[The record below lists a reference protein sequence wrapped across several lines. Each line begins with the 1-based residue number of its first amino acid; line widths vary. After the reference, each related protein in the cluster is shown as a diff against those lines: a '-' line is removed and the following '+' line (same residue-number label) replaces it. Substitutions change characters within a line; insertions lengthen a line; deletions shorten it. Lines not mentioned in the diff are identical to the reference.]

1 MLSATYPFPPL
12 RLPARP
18 TASRFLLAVFRAR
31 LGTVLGSATIG
42 VVWALPGA
50 LLPLV
55 IGQGIGAITAHDGAG
70 VGRWALAAAVLG
82 VVQTVS
88 GTWMHFINYGLWLH
102 GAGSTQRLVST
113 HTTRVGAGLRE
124 QTTTGNLVA
133 IATTD
138 INHIGNTVEMAGRA
152 FGSLL
157 AFVVVAIWLVSTS
170 PLLGVV
176 ALVGVPLAVLGIGPL
191 LAPLQKRKTSQR
203 EMRGEVNALGADIVS
218 GLRILRG
225 IGGERRFSGRF
236 RETSQRVRRAGVEVG
251 KAESWLAAAEVA
263 MPGLV
268 TVVITWLGARLA
280 VGGTID
286 LGQLVAFYG
295 VSMFLIWPVSAAT
308 EAVGSLTSGLVA
320 SRKVVALLALHPALA
335 DPETPVRL
343 PDGPLD
349 LADTESGVR
358 VVAGQLTVVDFGA
371 GGEAVADRLA
381 RFADPAAGEEV
392 LVGGV
397 RADQV
402 ALVELRR
409 RVVYAH
415 NQDIWFSGVLREQLT
430 PARPSGVDITDAL
443 YAADADDIVEA
454 LPDGVDE
461 VIGER
466 GREVSGGQRQRLN
479 LARALAVDADVL
491 VLDEPTSA
499 VDAHTEARI
508 TERVAALR
516 RGKTTVVF
524 SQSPLWTHV
533 ADEVFTTKVVTV

>member
-18 TASRFLLAVFRAR
+18 SASRFLLAVFRAR
-31 LGTVLGSATIG
+31 LATVLGAAALG

-50 LLPLV
+50 LVPLV
-55 IGQGIGAITAHDGAG
+55 IGQGIGAVSAHDGAA
-70 VGRWALAAAVLG
+70 VWRWALAAALLG
-82 VVQTVS
+82 VVQTLT
-88 GTWMHFINYGLWLH
+88 GTWLHFLNYGLWLH
-102 GAGSTQRLVST
+102 GAGSTQRAVSA

-124 QTTTGNLVA
+124 KTTTGNLVA
-133 IATTD
+133 ISTTD
-138 INHIGNTVEMAGRA
+138 INHIGNTIEMTGRA

-157 AFVVVAIWLVSTS
+157 AFVVVAVWLISTS

-176 ALVGVPLAVLGIGPL
+176 ALVGVPVAVLGIGPL
-191 LAPLQKRKTSQR
+191 LAPLQKRKASQR
-203 EMRGEVNALGADIVS
+203 EKRGDVNALGADIVS

-225 IGGERRFSGRF
+225 IGGERRFLTRF
-236 RETSQRVRRAGVEVG
+236 RETSQRVRRAGIEVG
-251 KAESWLAAAEVA
+251 KAEAWLAAAEIA

-280 VGGTID
+280 VSGEIGV
-286 LGQLVAFYG
+286 GQLVAFYG
-295 VSMFLIWPVSAAT
+295 VSAFLVWPVTAAT
-308 EAVGSLTSGLVA
+308 EAVGAITSGLVA
-320 SRKVVALLALHPALA
+320 ARKVVTLLAIHPKLP
-335 DPETPVRL
+335 DPATPVRL
-343 PDGPLD
+343 PAGPLE
-349 LADTESGVR
+349 LVDTESGVR
-358 VVAGQLTVVDFGA
+358 AAAGRLTVVDFGA
-371 GGEAVADRLA
+371 DGEAVADRLA
-381 RFADPAAGEEV
+381 RFADPAEGEEV

-397 RADQV
+397 RADHV
-402 ALVELRR
+402 ALTELRR

-430 PARPSGVDITDAL
+430 PARPGGVGITEAL

-454 LPDGVDE
+454 LPNGVDE

-508 TERVAALR
+508 TERIAALR

-533 ADEVFTTKVVTV
+533 ADEVFTAKVVTV